1 MGIHTKPDE
10 FKTFHSLLMSS
21 APHDYFP
28 WIFVV
33 DKMDKAP
40 HLARGA
46 WSLPKNRKPLDQ
58 AMNLMHRGFNLGIAG
73 MDDHLIIVDIDNED
87 AIDDKTLVPTLSVRS
102 RSRTGTHHFYYID
115 NIKDKRNIAVPNVGE
130 LRGQHQYVVCA
141 GSYATTDPDT
151 VPEDQRELA
160 GQYTI
165 ENAIPPAHITFNDL
179 PIIFRKQYNINYLM
193 PSIKE
198 KMASMSRIFDP
209 PIDNGDRKSKSVLFD
224 LEVTDVVHVPT
235 DGGNFASPLHGSKNG
250 KNSTY
255 SNGWLKCFRCGC
267 SHNAITLL
275 AVMAGID
282 TCSNAGFGHKHS
294 CAGGSSID
302 MTNGATVYR
311 VWDYARRNA
320 YTDRDDHPPNVVLR
334 WSVVEAGICRED
346 EIDDWRIPDWA
357 YVEGMRL
364 LRSNI

>member
-1 MGIHTKPDE
+1 MTDPTE
-10 FKTFHSLLMSS
+10 FKRFYDLLMTC
-21 APHDYFP
+21 APTNYFP

-33 DKMDKAP
+33 DKLDKAP

-46 WSLPKNRKPLDQ
+46 WSLPKNRITLEQ
-58 AMNLMHRGFNLGIAG
+58 SINLLYRGFNLGIAG
-73 MDDHLIIVDIDNED
+73 MEDHLIIVDIDNED
-87 AIDDKTLVPTLSVRS
+87 AIDADTLIPTLSIRS

-115 NIKDKRNIAVPNVGE
+115 DIKDKINIALPDVGE

-160 GQYTI
+160 GKYTI

-179 PIIFRKQYNINYLM
+179 PIIFRKQYNVNYLI
-193 PSIKE
+193 PLIKE
-198 KMASMSRIFDP
+198 KMAAMSRIFDP
-209 PIDNGDRKSKSVLFD
+209 PIDNTDRKSKSVLFD
-224 LEVTDVVHVPT
+224 LEVTDIVHVST
-235 DGGNFASPLHGSKNG
+235 NGHNFASPLHGSKTG

-255 SNGWLKCFRCGC
+255 SDGWLKCFRCGC
-267 SHNAITLL
+267 SHNAMTLL

-311 VWDYARRNA
+311 VWDFARRNG
-320 YTDRDDHPPNVVLR
+320 YVPRDDPPPNTALR
-334 WSVVEAGICRED
+334 WFVVESGICGED
-346 EIDDWRIPDWA
+346 EIDDWRVPDWA
-357 YVEGMRL
+357 YIEGRRL